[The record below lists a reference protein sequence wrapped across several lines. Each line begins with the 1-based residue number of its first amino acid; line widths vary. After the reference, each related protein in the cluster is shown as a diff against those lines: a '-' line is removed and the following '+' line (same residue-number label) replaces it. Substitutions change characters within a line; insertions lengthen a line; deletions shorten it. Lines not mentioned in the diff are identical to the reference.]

1 MTGRRITPRRVTGF
15 AARWAVLGLA
25 LFVFLTPV
33 VWLVLMSF
41 KPEDQW
47 VSSPPDWIPNEWTIF
62 SYQYLWDEG
71 TEARTITGG
80 DAAGGAGKN
89 ALFNSL
95 IIVCSATAAAMLIG
109 TLAAYSMSKFRT
121 GGKNFALWVL
131 SIRFLP
137 PIIFTVPLLLIFN
150 DIGLINTYH
159 GLILIYTV
167 FAIGFVVWMMKGF
180 FDEVPRDVEES
191 ARVDGCSWFGT
202 MWRISLPLVVPG
214 FVAVL
219 LLTFILLW
227 TELLFAVIFLNQD
240 KHTIPVELFA
250 FFSASRGIAWG
261 PQAALSIMA
270 IAPILAFALLIQR
283 YLIRGMTF
291 GAVRE

>member
-1 MTGRRITPRRVTGF
+1 MTRRRITLRRATGF

-25 LFVFLTPV
+25 LFVFLTPI
-33 VWLVLMSF
+33 VWLVLLSF

-47 VSSPPDWIPNEWTIF
+47 VSSPPDWIPNEWTLVSWGHMF
-62 SYQYLWDEG
+62 DEG
-71 TEARTITGG
+71 TEARTNTGG
-80 DAAGGAGKN
+80 GAAGGAGQS
-89 ALFNSL
+89 ALINSL
-95 IIVCSATAAAMLIG
+95 IIVCSATAAAMIIG

-150 DIGLINTYH
+150 DVGLVNTYQ

-167 FAIGFVVWMMKGF
+167 FAVGFVVWMMKGF
-180 FDEVPRDVEES
+180 FDEVPPDIEES
-191 ARVDGCSWFGT
+191 ARVDGCSWLGV

-214 FVAVL
+214 FVAVS

-227 TELLFAVIFLNQD
+227 TELLFAIIFLEQD
-240 KHTIPVELFA
+240 KHTIPVELFE
-250 FFSASRGIAWG
+250 FFTASRGIAWG
-261 PQAALSIMA
+261 PQAAMSIMA
-270 IAPILAFALLIQR
+270 IAPVLAFALVVQR